1 MPHVEVERQ
10 RTILVVDDD
19 LMTRDLIRL
28 ILKQTKLQVFEA
40 VDGFDALEKIRQKMP
55 DLVLLDAMMP
65 RMDGFT
71 VCKTLRSEEKTA
83 DLPIIML
90 STRAD
95 QKARNQGEALQA
107 TKYLTKPILPS
118 TLIEVI
124 YQALGIT
131 A

>member
-10 RTILVVDDD
+10 RTVLVVDDD

-28 ILKQTKLQVFEA
+28 ILKQTNLQVDEA
-40 VDGFDALEKIRQKMP
+40 VDGFDALEKIRQHMP

-95 QKARNQGEALQA
+95 QKARRRGEDLKA
-107 TKYLTKPILPS
+107 TRYLVKPILPS
-118 TLIEVI
+118 ALIEVI
-124 YQALGIT
+124 YQELSIHA
-131 A
+131 

>member
-1 MPHVEVERQ
+1 MPQLEVEAN
-10 RTILVVDDD
+10 RTVLVVDDD

-28 ILKQTKLQVFEA
+28 ILKQTKLQVSEA

-65 RMDGFT
+65 RMDGFA
-71 VCKTLRSEEKTA
+71 VCKTLRSEEETA

-95 QKARNQGEALQA
+95 QKAIRQGEALQA
-107 TKYLTKPILPS
+107 THYLVKPILPS

-124 YQALGIT
+124 YQALGMT